1 MLWSIIVVVSFV
13 DIGGIIDHHC
23 LSFLLFVDIGRIIDH
38 HCLSFLCFVNIGR
51 IIDHH
56 CLSFLCFVD
65 IGRII
70 DHHCLSFLFIV
81 IYCICRFCF
90 LICWWT
96 SLGTCL
102 VSSSSVTERTVT
114 VPSCVMSWQ
123 YGFFTPYWGGR
134 GGSRTYSDMEYRKT

>member
-1 MLWSIIVVVSFV
+1 MKRKLKQWWSIILPISTKQRKLKEWWS
-13 DIGGIIDHHC
+13 II
-23 LSFLLFVDIGRIIDH
+23 LPISTKQRKLKQWWSII
-38 HCLSFLCFVNIGR
+38 LPISTKQRKLKQWWS
-51 IIDHH
+51 IILPISTKQRKLKH
-56 CLSFLCFVD
+56 
-65 IGRII
+65 
-70 DHHCLSFLFIV
+70 IV

-90 LICWWT
+90 FICWWT